1 MMETIKAQ
9 GEEIKALKALLQE
22 SSRPS
27 SHSEVIGNSG
37 TPMGSQT
44 STTKSASA
52 GSSQVRK
59 EKP

>member
-1 MMETIKAQ
+1 
-9 GEEIKALKALLQE
+9 LKALLQE
-22 SSRPS
+22 SSRHS
-27 SHSEVIGNSG
+27 SHSEVIANSG